1 MRKIFYL
8 RLKVARKVSH
18 QNDFT
23 IVIHSSR
30 GFGAKNDRPW
40 FFKVAQ
46 SYRYDVVVIG
56 SGPNGLSAAITMARH
71 GKSVVVYEAQA
82 KIGGGARSAE
92 LTLPGFTHDVCS
104 SVYPLAVG
112 SPFFRTLPLA
122 QHGLEW
128 IQPPAAL
135 AHPFDDGTAV
145 TLERSVDT
153 TAAELGADEP
163 SYRRLMAPLV
173 TAWDGLDTDLL
184 GPLRLP
190 RHPWKLSRFGWLAIQ
205 PGRRLAEKRFQ
216 EKRARGLF
224 AGLVGH
230 SMLPLEYWGS
240 AAFGL
245 VLAISG
251 HSLGWPLARGG
262 AQRLTDALAGYL
274 LSLGGEII
282 SNKRVRKLDELPPS
296 RVVLCDVTP
305 RQLREIAAEN
315 LSQSYRTKLS
325 RYRYGMGA
333 FKMDWALS
341 GPVPWKARACTRAA
355 TIHLGGTLEEIAFSE
370 QSAWRGEP
378 VEKPFVLL
386 AQPSLFDPSRAPEG
400 GHTLW
405 GYCHV
410 PNGSAFNMAERIEKQ
425 IERFAPGFSDLV
437 IRRSV
442 MPPSELENRNAN
454 LVGGD
459 INGGAPTLG
468 QLFFRPTVKMYGT
481 SRKGLYLCSASTP
494 PGGGVHGMCGHFAAR
509 QAVKEMF

>member
-1 MRKIFYL
+1 VGK
-8 RLKVARKVSH
+8 SH
-18 QNDFT
+18 AYDA
-23 IVIHSSR
+23 IVI
-30 GFGAKNDRPW
+30 GA
-40 FFKVAQ
+40 
-46 SYRYDVVVIG
+46 
-56 SGPNGLSAAITMARH
+56 GPNGLAAAITMAQH
-71 GKSVVVYEAQA
+71 GKSVVVYEAQEE
-82 KIGGGARSAE
+82 IGGAARSAE

-104 SVYPLAVG
+104 SVYPLGIG
-112 SPFFRTLPLA
+112 SPFFRALPLA

-163 SYRRLMAPLV
+163 TYRRLMVPLV
-173 TAWDGLDTDLL
+173 AAWDGLASDLL

-190 RHPWKLSRFGWLAIQ
+190 RHPGNFSRFAMLAIQ
-205 PGRRLAEKRFQ
+205 PGRRLAEDRFKA
-216 EKRARGLF
+216 ERAQGLF
-224 AGLVGH
+224 AGLVAH

-251 HSLGWPLARGG
+251 HSVGWPLVRGG
-262 AQRLTDALAGYL
+262 AQKLTDALAGYL
-274 LSLGGEII
+274 LSLGGEIVA
-282 SNKRVRKLDELPPS
+282 SRPVRKLDELPPS

-305 RQLREIAAEN
+305 RQLLAIAGGN
-315 LSQSYRTKLS
+315 LSRSYRTKLAG
-325 RYRYGMGA
+325 YRYGMGA

-341 GPVPWKARACTRAA
+341 GPVPWKARECARAA
-355 TIHLGGTLEEIAFSE
+355 TIHLGGTLAEIAFSE
-370 QSAWRGEP
+370 RSAWCGEH

-400 GHTLW
+400 KHTLW

-410 PNGSAFNMAERIEKQ
+410 PHGSPFNMAERIEKQ
-425 IERFAPGFSDLV
+425 IERFAPGFGDLV
-437 IRRSV
+437 VRRSV
-442 MPPSELENRNAN
+442 TSPRELEKRNAN

-459 INGGAPTLG
+459 INGGAPILS

-481 SRKGLYLCSASTP
+481 SVKGLYLCSASTP

-509 QAVKEMF
+509 QALKESF